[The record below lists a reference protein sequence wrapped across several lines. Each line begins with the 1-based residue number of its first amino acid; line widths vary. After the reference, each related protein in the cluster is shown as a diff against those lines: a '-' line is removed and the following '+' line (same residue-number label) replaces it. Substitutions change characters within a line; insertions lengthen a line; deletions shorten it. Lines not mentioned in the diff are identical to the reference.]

1 MIEITS
7 YYLTVLNCII
17 PISKKKK
24 SLFAKIKVQL
34 LKDFSLFQGAC
45 RMDRIKNKVTQKL
58 YIVSGLN
65 IYLEKMDAASNY
77 LWYLLR
83 VLGSANTAKTSSS
96 NMWWYLY
103 LGPKS
108 LFRKKYLTYWPEIQ

>member
-1 MIEITS
+1 
-7 YYLTVLNCII
+7 
-17 PISKKKK
+17 
-24 SLFAKIKVQL
+24 
-34 LKDFSLFQGAC
+34 
-45 RMDRIKNKVTQKL
+45 MDRIKNKVTQKL

-65 IYLEKMDAASNY
+65 IIYLEKMDAASNY